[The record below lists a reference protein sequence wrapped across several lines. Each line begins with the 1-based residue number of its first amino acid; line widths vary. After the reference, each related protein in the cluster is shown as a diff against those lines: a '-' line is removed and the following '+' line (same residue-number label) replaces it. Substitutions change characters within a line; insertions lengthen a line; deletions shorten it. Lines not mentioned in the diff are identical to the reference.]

1 MPEKILIVDDDLDTL
16 KLVGM
21 MLQRRGYSIV
31 AAINGTQAL
40 SKAASDRPDLI
51 LLDVMMPF
59 VDGVEVLR
67 RLKESDELK
76 HIPVIM
82 LTARTSDND
91 FSIGFDIGAA
101 DYVEKPF
108 SIVKLVTRIHKVLR
122 DAGLESPPAGP
133 VSS

>member
-1 MPEKILIVDDDLDTL
+1 MLKIL
-16 KLVGM
+16 
-21 MLQRRGYSIV
+21 V
-31 AAINGTQAL
+31 AEDEPVARDFLEFILRQEGFQPILAEDGDVAL
-40 SKAASDRPDLI
+40 IRAQQDKPDLI

-122 DAGLESPPAGP
+122 DAGLESPPEGP

>member
-1 MPEKILIVDDDLDTL
+1 MLKIL
-16 KLVGM
+16 
-21 MLQRRGYSIV
+21 V
-31 AAINGTQAL
+31 AEDEPVARDFLEFILRQEGFQPILAEDGDVAL
-40 SKAASDRPDLI
+40 IRAQQDKPDLI

-59 VDGVEVLR
+59 VDGFEVLR

-82 LTARTSDND
+82 LTARTSDTD
-91 FSIGFDIGAA
+91 FSIGFDIGVA

-122 DAGLESPPAGP
+122 EAGLEAPPGATP
-133 VSS
+133 AP

>member
-1 MPEKILIVDDDLDTL
+1 MLKIL
-16 KLVGM
+16 
-21 MLQRRGYSIV
+21 V
-31 AAINGTQAL
+31 AEDEPVARDFLEFILRQEGFQPILAEDGDVAL
-40 SKAASDRPDLI
+40 IRAQQDKPDLI

-59 VDGVEVLR
+59 VDGFEVLR

-82 LTARTSDND
+82 LTARTSDTD

-122 DAGLESPPAGP
+122 VAGLEPPPAGP
-133 VSS
+133 AAP

>member
-1 MPEKILIVDDDLDTL
+1 MLKIL
-16 KLVGM
+16 
-21 MLQRRGYSIV
+21 V
-31 AAINGTQAL
+31 AEDEPVARDFLEFILRQEGFQPILAEDGDVAL
-40 SKAASDRPDLI
+40 IRAQQDKPDLI
-51 LLDVMMPF
+51 LLDAMMPF
-59 VDGVEVLR
+59 VDGFEVLR

-82 LTARTSDND
+82 LTARTSDTD

>member
-51 LLDVMMPF
+51 LLDVMMPDL
-59 VDGVEVLR
+59 DGFEVAR
-67 RLKESDELK
+67 RLRADPLYASVPIL
-76 HIPVIM
+76 M
-82 LTARTSDND
+82 FTAKAQVDD
-91 FSIGFDIGAA
+91 
-101 DYVEKPF
+101 
-108 SIVKLVTRIHKVLR
+108 KV
-122 DAGLESPPAGP
+122 
-133 VSS
+133 